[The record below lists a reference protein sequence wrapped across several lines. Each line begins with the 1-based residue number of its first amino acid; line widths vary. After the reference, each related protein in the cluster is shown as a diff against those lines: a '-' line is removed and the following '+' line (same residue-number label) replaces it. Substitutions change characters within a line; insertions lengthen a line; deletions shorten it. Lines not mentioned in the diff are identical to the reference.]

1 MIQIKT
7 LTGSPDAATQ
17 QALESFE
24 SEFTYPLGPHQRF
37 GISHGADYTL
47 FARSMGGAAVYVAM
61 DGAKVIGALSVVLR
75 QLQRPDGSVQPA
87 AYIADLKV
95 SEEKRGGFALIK
107 LFKRAFDDFNPLCSI
122 AFGVT
127 MDGTTRIPTNYSGR
141 AGMPLF
147 TPVAQI
153 AILKVSGPASQ
164 RTYAPT
170 PTNGNARTCTAI
182 ATITSAATYRC
193 IAGNSASRSLIAP
206 QIISTHSGGATAI
219 LEDTRRAKIL
229 MDDHGREMKN
239 LHLTNLSYQSA
250 AQCAE
255 LIKRAAATADA
266 TGHDG
271 LFVAIPAAHADEVCE
286 GLQNTNHTVA
296 PATVYAH
303 GISPQGNWSIN
314 TAEI

>member
-1 MIQIKT
+1 MIQIHT
-7 LTGSPDAATQ
+7 LTNSPDATTQ
-17 QALESFE
+17 QALQDFE

-47 FARSMGGAAVYVAM
+47 FARSMGGAAVYVAQE
-61 DGAKVIGALSVVLR
+61 GPQVVGALSVVLR
-75 QLQRPDGSVQPA
+75 QLQLPDGTVQPA

-95 SEEKRGGFALIK
+95 SEKKRGSFALIK
-107 LFKRAFDDFNPLCSI
+107 LFKRAFDDFKPLCSI

-164 RTYAPT
+164 RIYNPALPKS
-170 PTNGNARTCTAI
+170 NSGTCTAI
-182 ATITSAATYRC
+182 ATVTSTETYRC
-193 IAGNSASRSLIAP
+193 LAGNSASRSLIAP

-229 MDDHGREMKN
+229 TDDNGREMKN

-255 LIKRAAATADA
+255 LIKQAAATANA

-271 LFVAIPAAHADEVCE
+271 LFVAVPAGHADAVCK

-303 GISPQGNWSIN
+303 GNLPQGNWSIN